1 MVSTQIPP
9 ERDIDLYV
17 PFEQLVNVRVPGR
30 PAACPPGPSVCVA
43 KGSVQEERHDSD
55 MTRGRRALVAVD
67 LLAAGAA
74 SACVGK
80 SQPLMVLES
89 MSVKPSLE
97 TGGSLPGR

>member
-1 MVSTQIPP
+1 MPTGGIYICCKKWSRSWYRPQMPP
-9 ERDIDLYV
+9 ERDIDLHV
-17 PFEQLVNVRVPGR
+17 PFG
-30 PAACPPGPSVCVA
+30 
-43 KGSVQEERHDSD
+43 
-55 MTRGRRALVAVD
+55 ALVAVD

-97 TGGSLPGR
+97 SDGSLLGR